1 MRGWPAGCGDLSVMN
16 ISRYFRLAAVPF
28 VLSLTDVFVTLYYQP
43 EAYWAGDRGALIEA
57 NPIVWV
63 ALRLHPLLMI
73 PGVLG
78 WYGCVFLLM
87 FKTPSRVGL
96 RIYVLLVAGHLIGI
110 GGWLIRNHEHG
121 LALTIAI
128 VLAGVAAAAISFAP
142 FRSQWNG
149 DRPLRLVRHQR
160 EL

>member
-121 LALTIAI
+121 AVSITVERRSAASPSATSARTLA
-128 VLAGVAAAAISFAP
+128 
-142 FRSQWNG
+142 
-149 DRPLRLVRHQR
+149 RPPRRTGR
-160 EL
+160 